1 MLTNYAFAT
10 FCFGDRYIKQ
20 TNRLIDS
27 LQSVNNQNILFVV
40 TDDENQIKKLPW
52 VKTKNIKELNA
63 KYSDY
68 NKNYYDFD
76 FSVKRYSLRFAL
88 ENDFEKIILIDTD
101 VVPGTRFSLSNLENC
116 FVDNSIVG
124 PVIYNFNNELQN
136 GSELGKRFMYYEKKF
151 NVTFDKSNLWMPE
164 DCIQFISIKKNS
176 FESFLNVWDKLI
188 EIKYENNLLNV
199 PAGNIDEMCFSALL
213 NGILL
218 SNNDDKTLN
227 VLTPQHEIWYR

>member
-1 MLTNYAFAT
+1 MEYSLAT
-10 FCFGDRYIKQ
+10 FCFGERYHQQ
-20 TNRLIDS
+20 TNRLIESFEVLDEKPE
-27 LQSVNNQNILFVV
+27 IFVV
-40 TDDENQIKKLPW
+40 TDSPDAIT
-52 VKTKNIKELNA
+52 VKDYVRVKHVSEFNS
-63 KYSDY
+63 KYSEFE
-68 NKNYYDFD
+68 KNYYDFD

-88 ENDFEKIILIDTD
+88 ENGFEKIILIDTD
-101 VVPGTRFSLSNLENC
+101 VVPGTRFSESNLENC
-116 FVDNSIVG
+116 FVNNSIVG

>member
-101 VVPGTRFSLSNLENC
+101 VVPGTRFSESNLENC

-124 PVIYNFNNELQN
+124 PVISNFNNELQN

-213 NGILL
+213 NGISL